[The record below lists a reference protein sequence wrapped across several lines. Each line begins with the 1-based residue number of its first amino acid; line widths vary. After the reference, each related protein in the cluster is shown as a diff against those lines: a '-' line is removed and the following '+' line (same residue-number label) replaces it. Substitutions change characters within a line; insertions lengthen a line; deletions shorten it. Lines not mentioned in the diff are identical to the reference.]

1 MKVILRTGRFLWIL
15 KWKKEV
21 CNEENS
27 MFIIYKYEYI
37 SIWM

>member
-1 MKVILRTGRFLWIL
+1 MDFKM
-15 KWKKEV
+15 KKEV

-27 MFIIYKYEYI
+27 MFIIYKYEHI